1 MSAAC
6 YGYVTPGRAGQVRCE
21 SISAGQAKNTV
32 PRYKPTLFRSIRDRP
47 LVPWYSSMRRAVQAP
62 WHRSVMYAGGYQ
74 STPGWWRMLS
84 LIGLLGGLALLIV
97 LTMRGMSLF
106 VATPLCA
113 LLVALTSDIALLP
126 PLAGAEQADLVTQYM
141 NGFTGF
147 IASWFFIF
155 LLGSLFGKMMESSG
169 GAESVAHWIINR
181 LGNARAALAVV
192 IACAV
197 LTYGGVSLFVVA
209 FSVYPMALALFRD
222 ADLPRRFIPAT
233 MAFGSV
239 TFTMTSAGS
248 PEIQNWIPVEFL
260 GSSPLAAWQA
270 SLIVA
275 IFMATTG
282 YFWLKWMLDRAVA
295 RGESFDERAFDPDSG
310 RGDLPHPVLLAL
322 PLLVV
327 LAVSFTTHDML
338 GTSALIIALL
348 AGCIAAAAIN
358 INHLHSPG
366 QALTEG
372 GTGALIAIGNTAA
385 VVGFG
390 TVAKAAP
397 AFDAAV
403 VWVTGLPGNGLVSAA
418 IAVSA
423 IAAMTGSAS
432 GGQAIA
438 LPILGPHYIDQG
450 VDPDQLHRVVAIS
463 SGALD
468 SLPHNGY
475 VVTTIRA
482 ICGESH
488 AGAYPAMGAL
498 TVLVPVAGLLL
509 CLGLFAIGL

>member
-1 MSAAC
+1 
-6 YGYVTPGRAGQVRCE
+6 
-21 SISAGQAKNTV
+21 
-32 PRYKPTLFRSIRDRP
+32 
-47 LVPWYSSMRRAVQAP
+47 
-62 WHRSVMYAGGYQ
+62 
-74 STPGWWRMLS
+74 MLS

-97 LTMRGMSLF
+97 LVMRGMSLF

-113 LLVALTSDIALLP
+113 LLVALTSNIALLP
-126 PLAGAEQADLVTQYM
+126 PLAAEGQADLITQYM

-147 IASWFFIF
+147 IASWFFVF
-155 LLGSLFGKMMESSG
+155 LLGSLFGKLMESSG
-169 GAESVAHWIINR
+169 GAESVAHWIVRR
-181 LGNARAALAVV
+181 LGTRQAALAVV
-192 IACAV
+192 LACAV

-233 MAFGSV
+233 LAFGSV

-248 PEIQNWIPVEFL
+248 PEIQNWIPIEHL
-260 GSSPLAAWQA
+260 GTGPLAAWQA
-270 SLIVA
+270 SLVVA

-282 YFWLKWMLDRAVA
+282 YVWLQWMLKRAVE
-295 RGESFDERAFDPDSG
+295 RGEAFEEREADPESG
-310 RGDLPHPVLLAL
+310 RDDLPNPALSLVPLMLVLGF
-322 PLLVV
+322 
-327 LAVSFTTHDML
+327 SFTLHDRL
-338 GTSALIIALL
+338 GISALIVALL
-348 AGCIAAAAIN
+348 AGCLGAAAIN
-358 INHLHSPG
+358 LRNLHQPG
-366 QALTEG
+366 AALTEG
-372 GTGALIAIGNTAA
+372 GVGALIAIGNTAA

-390 TVAKAAP
+390 TVAKVSP

-438 LPILGPHYIDQG
+438 LPILGPHYVDAG
-450 VDPDQLHRVVAIS
+450 VDPDQLHRVVSIS

-482 ICGESH
+482 ICNETHS
-488 AGAYPAMGAL
+488 AAYPAMGAL
-498 TVLVPVAGLLL
+498 TVLIPVAGLIL
-509 CLGLFAIGL
+509 CLGLFALGL